1 MMETILRVKRV
12 ISYSE
17 IQAVKAIY
25 NAIGEKADAI
35 IVSKNVAD
43 NEGITRSVVVSGL
56 KILEVAGIIETRSL
70 GMKGTNI
77 KILDRKSLEEVIK

>member
-1 MMETILRVKRV
+1 MSETILRVKRV

-25 NAIGEKADAI
+25 NAIGEKTDAI

-43 NEGITRSVVVSGL
+43 NEGITRSVVVAGL
-56 KILEVAGIIETRSL
+56 KILEVAGIVETRSL